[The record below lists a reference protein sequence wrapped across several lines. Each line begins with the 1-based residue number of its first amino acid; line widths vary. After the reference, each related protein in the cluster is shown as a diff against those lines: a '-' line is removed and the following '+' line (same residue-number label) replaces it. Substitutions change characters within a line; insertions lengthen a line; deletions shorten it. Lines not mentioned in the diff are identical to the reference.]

1 MLEGKYKM
9 KKLLFMAAAAIAV
22 SCGNKQQAIQAE
34 GDSTNVATFAV
45 VAEEGAADN
54 DAAEKDA
61 KAIERIQEFYKNYV
75 FGNKEATD
83 EVINSYCTKRLAKK
97 LADDYEYEGGGY
109 AVWDFRSGAQDGD
122 SDVQQ
127 VDSVKALG
135 EGEYK
140 VSYND
145 MGNKGSCV
153 ISVVADGDHILF
165 DDISKK

>member
-1 MLEGKYKM
+1 M
-9 KKLLFMAAAAIAV
+9 
-22 SCGNKQQAIQAE
+22 
-34 GDSTNVATFAV
+34 
-45 VAEEGAADN
+45 
-54 DAAEKDA
+54 
-61 KAIERIQEFYKNYV
+61 
-75 FGNKEATD
+75 
-83 EVINSYCTKRLAKK
+83 INSYCTKRLAKK

-127 VDSVKALG
+127 VDSVRALG

-153 ISVVADGDHILF
+153 ISVIVDGDHILF

>member
-1 MLEGKYKM
+1 M
-9 KKLLFMAAAAIAV
+9 KKLLFMATAAIAV

-34 GDSTNVATFAV
+34 GDSTNVATHAV
-45 VAEEGAADN
+45 VAEEGAA
-54 DAAEKDA
+54 ERDA

-153 ISVVADGDHILF
+153 ISVVVDGDHILF
-165 DDISKK
+165 DNISKK

>member
-34 GDSTNVATFAV
+34 GDST
-45 VAEEGAADN
+45 
-54 DAAEKDA
+54 
-61 KAIERIQEFYKNYV
+61 NYV

-153 ISVVADGDHILF
+153 ISVIVDGDHILF
-165 DDISKK
+165 DNISKK